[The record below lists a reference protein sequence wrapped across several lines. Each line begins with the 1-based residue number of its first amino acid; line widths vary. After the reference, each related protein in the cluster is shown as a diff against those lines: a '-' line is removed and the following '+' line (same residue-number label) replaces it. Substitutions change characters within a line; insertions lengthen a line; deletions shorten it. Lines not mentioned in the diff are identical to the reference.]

1 MKFSNFLSLVQEV
14 LCVYKCFIHNF
25 TDLKQWLWFVG
36 TRQNNEQMKG
46 ETAWYDSA
54 SDWWTFF
61 RRRVFFFSTTWI
73 SRLENRVNALK
84 AFYNPNFSKITLNC
98 CLTSFKELMVPTSI
112 QSSSRKNLFL
122 EEFDYYFLNT
132 ILGVHGPEQKE
143 KMITYLESLT

>member
-46 ETAWYDSA
+46 ETAWYVSA

-61 RRRVFFFSTTWI
+61 RRRVFFFSTSWI

-98 CLTSFKELMVPTSI
+98 CLTSFKELMVPGRI
-112 QSSSRKNLFL
+112 RLLCFKYHSRCPWARTEGKNDHLPGKPYL
-122 EEFDYYFLNT
+122 AY
-132 ILGVHGPEQKE
+132 VHLP
-143 KMITYLESLT
+143 